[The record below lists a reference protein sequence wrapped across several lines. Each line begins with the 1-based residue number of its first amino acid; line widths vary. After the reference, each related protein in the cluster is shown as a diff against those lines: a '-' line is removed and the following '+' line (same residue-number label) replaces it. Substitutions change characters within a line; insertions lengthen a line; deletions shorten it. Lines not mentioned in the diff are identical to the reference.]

1 MNMKAKVLAVAVA
14 SISMAGSAQAIEFV
28 FDYSYDD
35 GFMTLERRAIL
46 EQAASVLETRIT
58 DELGAIGPDG
68 TFRSRI
74 FFSSPATGQSA
85 NEQSAVIGANQLR
98 VYVGNRGLGEGVTH
112 NSAGTVASPTGG
124 DMSDAAYT
132 AYRAAMMSRGQAG
145 VLTSTQTDF
154 GPWGGAL
161 AFNSAIAYYFD
172 NDLSTTESFEG
183 YDFYTAALRGLIGIL
198 GFGGGLVNNT
208 AASYFA
214 QADNAN
220 KLFNGVNAVAENGG
234 VAVALDAESYRFL
247 GESVA
252 STVGGLSQTAL
263 MTKTLSAG
271 ERRQVTDLDWAVLS
285 DIGWQV
291 AAVPE
296 PAEYAMFLAGLG
308 VLTVVSRR
316 RKGGRR
322 D

>member
-1 MNMKAKVLAVAVA
+1 MGMKAKILAAAVA

-85 NEQSAVIGANQLR
+85 NDQSAVIGANQLR

-112 NSAGTVASPTGG
+112 NSVGTVASPTGG
-124 DMSDAAYT
+124 SGPEYD
-132 AYRAAMMSRGQAG
+132 AYRAAMMSRGQTG
-145 VLTSTQTDF
+145 VLTSPQTDF

-161 AFNSAIAYYFD
+161 AFNSAMAYYFD

-208 AASYFA
+208 AASYTA
-214 QADNAN
+214 QADTTNM
-220 KLFNGVNAVAENGG
+220 LFNGENAVAQNGG
-234 VAVALDAESYRFL
+234 LAVALDDDSYRFL
-247 GESVA
+247 GASVS

-263 MTKTLSAG
+263 MTMTLSAG

>member
-1 MNMKAKVLAVAVA
+1 MNMKTKVLAAAVA

-35 GFMTLERRAIL
+35 GFMTLERRAML
-46 EQAASVLETRIT
+46 EQAASVLEMRIT

-124 DMSDAAYT
+124 SGDAFN

-145 VLTSTQTDF
+145 VLTSPQTDF

-161 AFNSAIAYYFD
+161 AFNSAMAYYFD

-198 GFGGGLVNNT
+198 GFGGGLVSNT
-208 AASYFA
+208 AASYTA
-214 QADNAN
+214 QADTAN
-220 KLFNGVNAVAENGG
+220 MLFNGVNAVAENGG

-263 MTKTLSAG
+263 MTRTLSAG

-285 DIGWQV
+285 DIGWHV

-296 PAEYAMFLAGLG
+296 PADYAMLLAGLG